1 MPNCSNSPPNAGNE
15 RDRMDLSLVRGWVAP
30 SVLLFALI
38 SAVPVSAETNDG
50 SISGQVV
57 NKTAGGSPFDGAS
70 VRLVTFG
77 RKEEAPLGQ
86 RTTQSDADGRYAFSG
101 LDRDPN
107 LVYVPFVRYGN
118 VNYRPDELA
127 QLQDQPAWQLDI
139 PVYESTADDRAIQL
153 ERLTL
158 LLLGADQGMLHFM
171 EMGALSN
178 SGDHTFVTA
187 NPQDLAL
194 AHATRLPQ
202 LAGALGIQMQSGFS
216 SQDLTSGVGGV
227 QVTSP
232 LPPGRHEF
240 ALSFQVPYTGS
251 AADVTLQLPYPTA
264 TYAIYLPETGV
275 RLNSRGLTDGG
286 LMMLGDQSYR
296 VYRASSLPG
305 ATVVSGDVSG
315 LGSSS
320 TTDPTELAILSLVVL
335 LCVFGGG
342 VLLISRRAR
351 RTAPQRGDG
360 AAEPAH
366 DRHDLV
372 VHIAMLDERFAAG
385 EISAVE
391 HEAQRKLAKQR
402 LRQLTPAVVKGVA
415 D

>member
-1 MPNCSNSPPNAGNE
+1 
-15 RDRMDLSLVRGWVAP
+15 L
-30 SVLLFALI
+30 
-38 SAVPVSAETNDG
+38 AVPVSAEPNDG

-57 NKTAGGSPFDGAS
+57 NKTAGGSPSDGAS

-107 LVYVPFVRYGN
+107 LVYVPFVRYAN

-158 LLLGADQGMLHFM
+158 LLLGADHGMLHFM

-178 SGDHTFVTA
+178 SGDRTFVTA

-194 AHATRLPQ
+194 AHAIRLPQ
-202 LAGALGIQMQSGFS
+202 PAGALGIQMQSGFS

-232 LPPGRHEF
+232 LPPGPHEF
-240 ALSFQVPYTGS
+240 AMSFQVPYRGS

-264 TYAIYLPETGV
+264 TYAIYLAETGV
-275 RLNSRGLTDGG
+275 RLNSTRLTDGG
-286 LMMLGDQSYR
+286 SMVLGDQSYR
-296 VYRASSLPG
+296 VYRASNLPG
-305 ATVVSGDVSG
+305 ATVVSGELSG
-315 LGSSS
+315 LSSSS
-320 TTDPTELAILSLVVL
+320 TPDPVELAILSLAVV

-342 VLLISRRAR
+342 AFLITRRAR
-351 RTAPQRGDG
+351 RRTPQSRDG
-360 AAEPAH
+360 RADLAQE
-366 DRHDLV
+366 RLDLV
-372 VHIAMLDERFAAG
+372 VQIAVLDDRFAAG
-385 EISAVE
+385 AISYVE
-391 HEAQRKLAKQR
+391 HQMQRRLAKQR
-402 LRQLTPAVVKGVA
+402 LHQLTSLERVSQSGIGNLS
-415 D
+415 

>member
-1 MPNCSNSPPNAGNE
+1 MRN
-15 RDRMDLSLVRGWVAP
+15 RLDLSLARRWVAP
-30 SVLLFALI
+30 SVVLFALI
-38 SAVPVSAETNDG
+38 LAVPVSAEPNDG

-107 LVYVPFVRYGN
+107 LVYVPFVRYAN

-158 LLLGADQGMLHFM
+158 LLLGADHGMLHFM

-178 SGDHTFVTA
+178 SGDRTFVTA

-194 AHATRLPQ
+194 AHAIRLPQ
-202 LAGALGIQMQSGFS
+202 PAGALGIQMQSGFS

-232 LPPGRHEF
+232 LPPGPHEF
-240 ALSFQVPYTGS
+240 AMSFQVPYRGS

-264 TYAIYLPETGV
+264 TYAIYLAETGV
-275 RLNSRGLTDGG
+275 RLNSTRLTDGG
-286 LMMLGDQSYR
+286 SMVLGDQSYR
-296 VYRASSLPG
+296 VYRASNLPG
-305 ATVVSGDVSG
+305 ATVVSGELSG
-315 LGSSS
+315 LSSSS
-320 TTDPTELAILSLVVL
+320 TPDPVELAILSLAVV

-342 VLLISRRAR
+342 AFLITRRAR
-351 RTAPQRGDG
+351 RRTPQSRDG
-360 AAEPAH
+360 RADLAQE
-366 DRHDLV
+366 RLDLV
-372 VHIAMLDERFAAG
+372 VQIAVLDDRFAAG
-385 EISAVE
+385 AISYVE
-391 HEAQRKLAKQR
+391 HQMQRRLAKQR
-402 LRQLTPAVVKGVA
+402 LHQLTSLEGVSESGIGSLS
-415 D
+415 

>member
-1 MPNCSNSPPNAGNE
+1 
-15 RDRMDLSLVRGWVAP
+15 MDLSLVRGWVAP

-107 LVYVPFVRYGN
+107 LVYVPFVRYAN

-127 QLQDQPAWQLDI
+127 QLHDQPAWQLDI
-139 PVYESTADDRAIQL
+139 PVYESTADDSAIQL
-153 ERLTL
+153 ERLNV

-240 ALSFQVPYTGS
+240 ALSFQVLYTGS

-286 LMMLGDQSYR
+286 SMVLGDQSYR
-296 VYRASSLPG
+296 VYRASNLPR
-305 ATVVSGDVSG
+305 AAIVSGELSG
-315 LGSSS
+315 LSSSS
-320 TTDPTELAILSLVVL
+320 TPGPTELAILSLAVV
-335 LCVFGGG
+335 LCVFGGCA
-342 VLLISRRAR
+342 VLITHRAR
-351 RTAPQRGDG
+351 RTARQSRDG
-360 AAEPAH
+360 RADLAQE
-366 DRHDLV
+366 RLDLV
-372 VHIAMLDERFAAG
+372 VQVAVLDERFAAG
-385 EISAVE
+385 EVSDVDYQ
-391 HEAQRKLAKQR
+391 AQRRLAKQR
-402 LRQLTPAVVKGVA
+402 LRQLTSLEGGSEIGIGSLS
-415 D
+415 